1 MKDRNKTK
9 NLIVEVAASIF
20 SRFGYRKTTM
30 DDIAR
35 TFGMRKSSLYYY
47 FSSKE
52 AIFEAVVI
60 HEADLLKRD
69 LTEMLEQTK
78 NPKLRLKKY
87 ILVRM
92 EALKK
97 LSNYY
102 NAIFSEDLAHFDFI
116 ERIREKYDKEELH
129 TVERI
134 LIEGARQHT
143 FRIENSEL
151 AATAICTAMKG
162 LEVPL
167 FWKKKNQNI
176 ENRLDDLLKI
186 LFYGIIRR

>member
-1 MKDRNKTK
+1 MKNRKKTQ
-9 NLIVEVAASIF
+9 NSIIEVAASIF

-35 TFGMRKSSLYYY
+35 EFGMGKSSLYYY

-52 AIFEAVVI
+52 AIFEAVVV
-60 HEADLLKRD
+60 HEADLLKMS
-69 LTEMLEQTK
+69 LTEVLEQTQH
-78 NPKLRLKKY
+78 PKLRLKKY

-92 EALKK
+92 DLLKK

-102 NAIFSEDLAHFDFI
+102 NAVFSEDLSHFDFI

-129 TVERI
+129 TVTRI
-134 LIEGARQHT
+134 LVEGTRQHT
-143 FRIENSEL
+143 FKIENPEL

-167 FWKKKNQNI
+167 FWKKKVPEM
-176 ENRLDDLLKI
+176 ENRLDDILKI
-186 LFYGIIRR
+186 LFYGIVKR